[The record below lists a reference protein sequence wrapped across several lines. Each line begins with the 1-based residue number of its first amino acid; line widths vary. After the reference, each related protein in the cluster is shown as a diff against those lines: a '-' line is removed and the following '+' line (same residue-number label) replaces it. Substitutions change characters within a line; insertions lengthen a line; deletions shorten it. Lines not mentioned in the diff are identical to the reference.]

1 MVLNSP
7 LDILEIAFFVF
18 IAFVVAYILGIF
30 AYHFIRPF
38 HDRVWGYKIKRI
50 NNTKNAIYDG
60 MLLLMLIFWLPLT
73 LIVMALGILLAVSS
87 VADFNILGILLG
99 IIVTLAFGFQ
109 IYFMFEHSEKRK
121 KRVKKK
127 KKK

>member
-1 MVLNSP
+1 MVLSSVS
-7 LDILEIAFFVF
+7 DILVIALFVF
-18 IAFVVAYILGIF
+18 VAFVVAYILGIF
-30 AYHFIRPF
+30 MYHFVRPF
-38 HDRVWGYKIKRI
+38 HDKVWGYKVKRI

-60 MLLLMLIFWLPLT
+60 MLFLMLIFWLPLT
-73 LIVMALGILLAVSS
+73 LVIMALGVFLAVGS

-99 IIVTLAFGFQ
+99 IIVALVFGFQ

-127 KKK
+127 K